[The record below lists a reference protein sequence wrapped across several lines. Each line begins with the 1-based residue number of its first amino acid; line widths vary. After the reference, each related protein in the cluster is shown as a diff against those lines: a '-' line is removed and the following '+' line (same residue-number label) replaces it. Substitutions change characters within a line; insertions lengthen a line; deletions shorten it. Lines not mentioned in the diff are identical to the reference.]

1 MVTTKIYNAEVV
13 WYYDEL
19 NEFLKSNE
27 FVKCDLRNY
36 SLSNFVEELLGK

>member
-19 NEFLKSNE
+19 KSDFIFANS
-27 FVKCDLRNY
+27 FQ
-36 SLSNFVEELLGK
+36 LL